1 MRFSEHFPA
10 VAQGGWKPPVSAS
23 SLADNNGCRFGRGE
37 IQQPSSSSGVTT
49 GVAEDS
55 PASTEVQTAA
65 ESESSKPLA
74 ALPVS
79 SLVGALV
86 PLPVRTGRLLHA
98 PQPRIGVNG
107 GSAAALAAA
116 AASALPPLVRIVAVS
131 ALLTTPAFC
140 CNQDASQEEESAAES
155 AAVQAPLQKGG
166 CGNWLPAAKQQ
177 QQQQQSVHQVHE
189 VLTLASAGADSAAD
203 TAAGSTVA
211 SGAAILQPTTSAVLI
226 DYWQGRSAAGSG
238 DVGGGATPSSSLGAS
253 AELSTGSASGVPFVY
268 AAAIHDCAD
277 IQCSGSHSKRHAAL
291 RRCVFLLYVP
301 WQLSVL
307 SAQKT
312 SVTQALAAAAA
323 LAPSSSSA
331 SSSASSSLHAS
342 ATCFGTSNKALD
354 HSLLAPCFGSRR
366 MLGEMR
372 CVPLLPADAA
382 AASAAPG
389 KADWWA

>member
-98 PQPRIGVNG
+98 PQPRI
-107 GSAAALAAA
+107 
-116 AASALPPLVRIVAVS
+116 
-131 ALLTTPAFC
+131 
-140 CNQDASQEEESAAES
+140 
-155 AAVQAPLQKGG
+155 
-166 CGNWLPAAKQQ
+166 
-177 QQQQQSVHQVHE
+177 
-189 VLTLASAGADSAAD
+189 DSAAD

-253 AELSTGSASGVPFVY
+253 AELSTGSVSGVPFVKL
-268 AAAIHDCAD
+268 AKLGIP
-277 IQCSGSHSKRHAAL
+277 L
-291 RRCVFLLYVP
+291 R
-301 WQLSVL
+301 Q
-307 SAQKT
+307 
-312 SVTQALAAAAA
+312 
-323 LAPSSSSA
+323 
-331 SSSASSSLHAS
+331 
-342 ATCFGTSNKALD
+342 
-354 HSLLAPCFGSRR
+354 
-366 MLGEMR
+366 
-372 CVPLLPADAA
+372 
-382 AASAAPG
+382 
-389 KADWWA
+389 